1 MSIFEAV
8 YSWVTTCLEFS
19 LETFVYILDQT
30 GTGGFYLSGMFVIIL
45 VGFFLVPL
53 FRRGIS
59 VSGGSDKVSKVMS
72 RNRSSDSSW
81 VTSASDAAGKMGYY
95 ASRKEK

>member
-45 VGFFLVPL
+45 VGFFLIPL
-53 FRRGIS
+53 FRRG
-59 VSGGSDKVSKVMS
+59 VSFSAGSDMVKKTLD
-72 RNRSSDSSW
+72 RSN
-81 VTSASDAAGKMGYY
+81 
-95 ASRKEK
+95 KEK